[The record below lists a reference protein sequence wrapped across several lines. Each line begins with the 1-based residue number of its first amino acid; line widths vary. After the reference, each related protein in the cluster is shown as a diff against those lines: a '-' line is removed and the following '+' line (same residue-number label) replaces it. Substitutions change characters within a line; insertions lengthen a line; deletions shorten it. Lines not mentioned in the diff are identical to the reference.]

1 MENLSKREIAT
12 KLKWGKKRVSVLI
25 QSSSQSM
32 IYKDDTLP
40 VLLRQL
46 EQQGKKKK
54 RLSRPLW
61 GSMRGLRLPVFYL
74 ASQSQR
80 EISKVLGR
88 SSSSFFSFP
97 SAVDMGPMKPHTM
110 EWLAFFHSGFS
121 LWASVLPVLRYV
133 RCELKSQTQRI
144 LKSAGEFLTML
155 GKGCK
160 TKFSNLQ
167 NFIGRHLKP
176 HSPWSSDTHAFPTLD
191 FIHSQ

>member
-12 KLKWGKKRVSVLI
+12 KLKWGKKEFQFWFNHPHSLWYI
-25 QSSSQSM
+25 KMTLCQSSWDSWSN
-32 IYKDDTLP
+32 
-40 VLLRQL
+40 R
-46 EQQGKKKK
+46 GKKK

-97 SAVDMGPMKPHTM
+97 SAVDMGPMKPHTV

-121 LWASVLPVLRYV
+121 LWASVLPILPYV
-133 RCELKSQTQRI
+133 HCELKSQTQRI
-144 LKSAGEFLTML
+144 LKSGEEFLTML